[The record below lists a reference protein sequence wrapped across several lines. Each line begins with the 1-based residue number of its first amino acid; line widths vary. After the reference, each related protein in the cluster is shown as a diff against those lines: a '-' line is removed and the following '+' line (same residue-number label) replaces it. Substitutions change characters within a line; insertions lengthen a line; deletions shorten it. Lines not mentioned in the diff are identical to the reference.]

1 MSTVRLGAPLA
12 KGTHLVTEAHAY
24 SIDGGIAEWLFF
36 IASTNFSGVAC
47 ISSGLMNTSV
57 DPHQQVTSRDNR
69 CVFLK
74 LAMSSV
80 ICSASSY
87 LFFAFLTY
95 DPSNLFT
102 YSRSNAAF
110 IGRMPERN
118 VLTFARCSELSTP
131 AFAAA
136 W

>member
-1 MSTVRLGAPLA
+1 
-12 KGTHLVTEAHAY
+12 
-24 SIDGGIAEWLFF
+24 
-36 IASTNFSGVAC
+36 
-47 ISSGLMNTSV
+47 MNTSV

-118 VLTFARCSELSTP
+118 VSPFA
-131 AFAAA
+131 AFAQADRA
-136 W
+136 HLRQRPYRARFVSADQFDTRHEGGADSAHSG